1 MKGAVMGGPG
11 TILIVMAIAIIV
23 AIVWLI
29 TRRRGRADLPQR
41 IAPVVAAARRRALFA
56 VIVALV
62 VFVVG
67 AIVGLL
73 LPELLGLPLAVTP
86 LASAAAGL
94 AVYAAAPP
102 RSVEVTEGEPRS
114 ARLEHRSWLSY
125 IPGGWLHACIEIVV
139 IFVAVVVFCGITAVD
154 DDQGRSRA
162 IGFTVGGDSSIAT
175 PYPGWYYGV
184 PALIGLAL
192 LVVAT
197 IVALQRIGSTA
208 VFPRPEDAE
217 SDAQWRRAS
226 TSVVLKLSIGAVL
239 LSLGGM
245 AWTAGALMSVSASG
259 VGAPTVWVVV
269 GDLLLWGG
277 IIALVLS
284 VVSVTLAALT
294 TFTIGERMARAPEPV
309 R

>member
-1 MKGAVMGGPG
+1 M
-11 TILIVMAIAIIV
+11 TIAIIV

-29 TRRRGRADLPQR
+29 VRRRGRADLPER
-41 IAPVVAAARRRALFA
+41 IAPVIAAARRRSLFA
-56 VIVALV
+56 VVVALL
-62 VFVVG
+62 VFVMG
-67 AIVGLL
+67 AAVGLL
-73 LPELLGLPLAVTP
+73 MPELLGLPLAVTP
-86 LASAAAGL
+86 LVSAATGL
-94 AVYAAAPP
+94 AVYAATPP
-102 RSVEVTEGEPRS
+102 RSVEVAEGEPRS
-114 ARLEHRSWLSY
+114 ARLEHRSWLSC
-125 IPGGWLHACIEIVV
+125 IPGGWLHACIEIIV

-162 IGFTVGGDSSIAT
+162 IGFTVAGDSSIAT

-217 SDAQWRRAS
+217 SDAQWRQAS
-226 TSVVLKLSIGAVL
+226 ASVVLKLSIGAVL
-239 LSLGGM
+239 LSLGGI

-259 VGAPTVWVVV
+259 VGAPAVWTVV
-269 GDLLLWGG
+269 GNMLLWGG

-284 VVSVTLAALT
+284 IVSVTLAALT
-294 TFTIGERMARAPEPV
+294 AFTVGEWASLNPEPV